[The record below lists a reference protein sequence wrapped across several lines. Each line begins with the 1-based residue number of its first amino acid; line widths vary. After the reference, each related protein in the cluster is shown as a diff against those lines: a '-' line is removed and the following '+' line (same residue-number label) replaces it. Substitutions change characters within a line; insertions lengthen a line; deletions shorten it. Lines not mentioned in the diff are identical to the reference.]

1 MAIPRR
7 FARIRVPGRGTNF
20 LASSSAICDDVMKLM
35 GRHLLHRLATSG
47 TGDLAGA
54 VSALCAELEAAR
66 WASPTAALADYPQAS
81 LDKHRLEIP
90 ISDGVSVRLAINSAA
105 GAVLIEGVG

>member
-1 MAIPRR
+1 
-7 FARIRVPGRGTNF
+7 
-20 LASSSAICDDVMKLM
+20 MKLM

-47 TGDLAGA
+47 TGDLAGV

-66 WASPTAALADYPQAS
+66 WASPTAALVDYPEAS

-90 ISDGVSVRLAINSAA
+90 ITDGVRVRLAINSAA
-105 GAVLIEGVG
+105 GAVLIEAVG